1 VAVRL
6 GLIIYGSLDT
16 LTGGYLYDRMLVEHM
31 RQQGDIVE
39 VISLPWRTY
48 AHHLGDNVS
57 GELWRRLS
65 QAPVDVLLQ
74 DELNHPSLVW
84 LNRRLRRV
92 CRYPIVTIVHLL
104 RCSEPR
110 PVWQNRLYRWVE
122 QRYLRS
128 VDGCVYNSQTTRAVV
143 EGLVGASHAGMVAYP
158 GGDHLC
164 PTVTAEQIAERARRP
179 GPLQILFIGNLSPL
193 KGLHTLLQAVSSL
206 PPDTWRLTVIGSL
219 TMAPAY
225 VHTIRR
231 QIAQAALGEN
241 VVLLGTVTHADVA
254 THLARCHV
262 LVVPSFYEAF
272 GIAYLEAMSFGLP
285 VIASTAG
292 AAYEL
297 ITPGRSGFLI
307 TPGDADTLA
316 HHLGTWHGDRE
327 LLLHMGLAARQR
339 ALAHPTWAESV
350 GCIRGWLQTLV
361 H

>member
-1 VAVRL
+1 MSGAL
-6 GLIIYGSLDT
+6 G
-16 LTGGYLYDRMLVEHM
+16 
-31 RQQGDIVE
+31 
-39 VISLPWRTY
+39 P
-48 AHHLGDNVS
+48 
-57 GELWRRLS
+57 RLS
-65 QAPVDVLLQ
+65 QAPFDVLLQ

-110 PVWQNRLYRWVE
+110 SAWQNRLYRWVE
-122 QRYLRS
+122 QRYLQS

-143 EGLVGASHAGMVAYP
+143 EGLVGTSQPGIVAYP
-158 GGDHLC
+158 GRDHLGA
-164 PTVTAEQIAERARRP
+164 TVTAEQLVERARRP

-193 KGLHTLLQAVSSL
+193 KGLHTLLHAVTRL
-206 PPDTWRLTVIGSL
+206 PSEAWRLTVIGSL

-225 VHTIRR
+225 VHTLRQ
-231 QIAQAALGEN
+231 QIAQAALGGN
-241 VVLLGTVTHADVA
+241 VVLLGAIPHAEVA

-262 LVVPSFYEAF
+262 LAVPSFYEAF
-272 GIAYLEAMSFGLP
+272 GIAYLEAMSCGLP

-292 AAYEL
+292 AAHEL
-297 ITPGRSGFLI
+297 ITPGQSGFLI

-327 LLLHMGLAARQR
+327 QLLRMGLAARQR

-350 GCIRGWLQTLV
+350 GRIRGWLQTLV